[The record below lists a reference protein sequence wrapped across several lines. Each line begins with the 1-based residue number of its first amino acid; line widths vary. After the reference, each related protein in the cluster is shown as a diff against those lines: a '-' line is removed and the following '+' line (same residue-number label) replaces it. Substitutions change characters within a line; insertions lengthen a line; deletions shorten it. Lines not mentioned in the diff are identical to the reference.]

1 MDAHAGSLYFL
12 ILITFLYDM
21 HRHDCVSM
29 LINVSLTAAMQ
40 ITYPLTTAPPGLVF
54 SSKVPMIEKIF

>member
-1 MDAHAGSLYFL
+1 
-12 ILITFLYDM
+12 
-21 HRHDCVSM
+21 M